1 VSGYDPEAR
10 ARTIDAV
17 VRRLVDALAARD
29 AGTIESLLTD
39 DVVYH
44 FPGRNPL
51 AGSFRG
57 RDQVM
62 GFFRRFPTVLDGPP
76 SIAFHDVL
84 SSEAHGA
91 DLATFTAS
99 RGGREHTWRAIRIYH
114 LSDDRIAEIFVTIDD
129 QAAFDAFMNA

>member
-1 VSGYDPEAR
+1 MSGYDPDERSRGIAS
-10 ARTIDAV
+10 V

-29 AGTIESLLTD
+29 AVTIEALLTD

-44 FPGRNPL
+44 FPGRNAL
-51 AGSFRG
+51 SGTYRG
-57 RDQVM
+57 REELM

-76 SIAFHDVL
+76 TIAFHDVL

-99 RGGREHTWRAIRIYH
+99 RGGRDHVWRAIRIYH
-114 LSDDRIAEIFVTIDD
+114 FVEDRISEIFVTIDD